1 MISLKEM
8 LDSVTMERYSKE
20 HVITMFNVKQQVKVK
35 VKQHRIC
42 HFDLR
47 RLLQDYCS
55 NSTIHGIKYFSCKQR
70 TVLER
75 IWWIAVFLLSIFGCG
90 QLIINIYRKW
100 DQSPVILSFN
110 ERSTP
115 VWQIPFPAVTI
126 CPETKMKS
134 QYLNFTASYHM
145 LLNDTDDEAMDEDS
159 FNRLRA
165 VAQVCDAH
173 VLKGIPLNQT
183 YDSACVDYLRNI
195 SVSLDEMLMYCKWR
209 NDMDFCNNIFT
220 ETLTEEGLCFTF
232 NGIAADDMLRKEE
245 LHKDYAYTTENR
257 SSIQWTL
264 ENGYREDAAIDTYP
278 LRVLGAGARAGLN
291 ILLRLYEYDLDYLCR
306 GPVVGFKVLLHTS
319 SEYPQVSKQYFR
331 VPLQQEVIISVK
343 PQMITTSDGL
353 RDYAPH
359 RRQCYFNHERRL
371 KYFQVY
377 TQQNCELECITN
389 YTLRSCGCVKFSMP
403 RDDRT
408 EVCGASKIECYN
420 EAEDELLSQE
430 VKYSVDK
437 SYDFRAKC
445 DCLPACT
452 SVQYDAEISQADFN
466 WKNLFMAYKSPLDEF
481 PGVQLSRLTIYFKE
495 AQFITSKRSELYGVT
510 DFLANC
516 GGLLGLFMGVSLLSL
531 VEILY
536 FCLIRP
542 CSILRSSTRSK
553 QADCKQPVLQS
564 TESTRHVIWT
574 RF

>member
-1 MISLKEM
+1 
-8 LDSVTMERYSKE
+8 
-20 HVITMFNVKQQVKVK
+20 
-35 VKQHRIC
+35 
-42 HFDLR
+42 
-47 RLLQDYCS
+47 
-55 NSTIHGIKYFSCKQR
+55 
-70 TVLER
+70 
-75 IWWIAVFLLSIFGCG
+75 
-90 QLIINIYRKW
+90 
-100 DQSPVILSFN
+100 
-110 ERSTP
+110 
-115 VWQIPFPAVTI
+115 
-126 CPETKMKS
+126 MKS

-183 YDSACVDYLRNI
+183 YDSACVDFLRNM

-209 NDMDFCNNIFT
+209 NDMDYCNNIFT

-257 SSIQWTL
+257 SSVQWTL
-264 ENGYREDAAIDTYP
+264 EN
-278 LRVLGAGARAGLN
+278 
-291 ILLRLYEYDLDYLCR
+291 
-306 GPVVGFKVLLHTS
+306 
-319 SEYPQVSKQYFR
+319 EYPQVSKQYFR

-553 QADCKQPVLQS
+553 QADGNQPVLQS